1 MTQKD
6 MLKLS
11 KAYKAG
17 EIPEEIIKKIEKA
30 NNRSIEEIVASI
42 DNVFEYKR
50 HRIETMTI
58 TDIRKWVSKKKIS
71 DEEKKLYADANKCT
85 YEEAL
90 NKAKERLEEHEI
102 NTEFK
107 RLDSLYGLTPETRER
122 KRKYRQWLLDNGIGE
137 LSPDGDGVIM
147 VETDRLL
154 KALEQEGEIISR
166 KMSKKQKN

>member
-1 MTQKD
+1 MGMVCGDKCVKTSC
-6 MLKLS
+6 KLCRTCGHCNDYCP
-11 KAYKAG
+11 KFA
-17 EIPEEIIKKIEKA
+17 EQICILRIKPPYVC
-30 NNRSIEEIVASI
+30 NGC
-42 DNVFEYKR
+42 
-50 HRIETMTI
+50 
-58 TDIRKWVSKKKIS
+58 
-71 DEEKKLYADANKCT
+71 DERNKCT